1 MTDPSSSSGVGDLAQ
16 RAVDAFLTLVRR
28 GTRLAVGTL
37 AIVTLICL
45 GSFALG
51 MAALSG
57 GVETAWILLGG
68 VGLVVAI
75 GSILLAMFRLW
86 AITSI
91 SVALVSDLRA
101 VISSDPGVER
111 VVIETVESSDGVQ
124 DQSAVVMSRQFFRM
138 NDSVT
143 RAGQFVAL
151 SAALKAVTSFPLLMM
166 LSVATTFGF
175 AMLAFLFALGLV
187 F

>member
-1 MTDPSSSSGVGDLAQ
+1 MTDASSSSGVGDLAQ

-28 GTRLAVGTL
+28 GTRLAAGTL
-37 AIVTLICL
+37 AVVTLICL
-45 GSFALG
+45 GSFVLG
-51 MAALSG
+51 LAALSG
-57 GVETAWILLGG
+57 GTRTAWIVLGG
-68 VGLVVAI
+68 IGLVIAI
-75 GSILLAMFRLW
+75 GSIVLAMFRLW
-86 AITSI
+86 VITTI
-91 SVALVSDLRA
+91 SVALVEDLRA
-101 VISSDPGVER
+101 VMSADPGAER

-138 NDSVT
+138 NDTVG

-151 SAALKAVTSFPLLMM
+151 SAALKSVTSFPLLMM

-175 AMLAFLFALGLV
+175 AMLGFLFALGLL